1 MNKRIKAFESD
12 SLVIELN
19 MLVVELVLVFV
30 VNFAMNKMR
39 LRVKKK
45 WIISQE

>member
-12 SLVIELN
+12 SLVIKLN